1 MGNLVNKGKSYL
13 KEVYFRGFFDY
24 LALDLNIDL
33 NLYKYSDYLKLL
45 EILNKN
51 KKIRKF
57 NNFRDKYD
65 LLDLVC
71 YNYYEDKK
79 IKLYYNKQNL
89 YKDDF
94 NIKDINLILNN
105 LGKKVQININNIGN
119 CYENEVIINNNYI
132 YFDSVDRF
140 K

>member
-89 YKDDF
+89 LACVEDGEIYY
-94 NIKDINLILNN
+94 NILIL
-105 LGKKVQININNIGN
+105 
-119 CYENEVIINNNYI
+119 
-132 YFDSVDRF
+132 
-140 K
+140 

>member
-1 MGNLVNKGKSYL
+1 MDNLINKNKSYL

-71 YNYYEDKK
+71 YNYYENKK

-89 YKDDF
+89 LACVEDGEIYY
-94 NIKDINLILNN
+94 NIL
-105 LGKKVQININNIGN
+105 ININLFKG
-119 CYENEVIINNNYI
+119 YPHFFNYI
-132 YFDSVDRF
+132 SELEEYIEYTY
-140 K
+140 

>member
-1 MGNLVNKGKSYL
+1 MDNLVNKGKSYL

-89 YKDDF
+89 LACVEDGEIYY
-94 NIKDINLILNN
+94 NIL
-105 LGKKVQININNIGN
+105 ININLFK
-119 CYENEVIINNNYI
+119 CYPHFFNYI
-132 YFDSVDRF
+132 SELEDYIECTY
-140 K
+140 

>member
-79 IKLYYNKQNL
+79 IKLYYNKLNL
-89 YKDDF
+89 LACVEDGEIYY
-94 NIKDINLILNN
+94 NIL
-105 LGKKVQININNIGN
+105 ININLFK
-119 CYENEVIINNNYI
+119 CYPHFFNYI
-132 YFDSVDRF
+132 SELEEYIECTY
-140 K
+140 

>member
-1 MGNLVNKGKSYL
+1 MDNLVNKGKSYL

-33 NLYKYSDYLKLL
+33 DLYKYSDYLKLL

-89 YKDDF
+89 LACVEDGEIYY
-94 NIKDINLILNN
+94 NIL
-105 LGKKVQININNIGN
+105 ININLFK
-119 CYENEVIINNNYI
+119 CYPHFFNYI
-132 YFDSVDRF
+132 SELEEYIECTY
-140 K
+140 

>member
-1 MGNLVNKGKSYL
+1 MDNLINKGKSYL
-13 KEVYFRGFFDY
+13 KEVNFRSFFDY
-24 LALDLNIDL
+24 LALDLKIDL

-89 YKDDF
+89 LACVEDGETYY
-94 NIKDINLILNN
+94 NIL
-105 LGKKVQININNIGN
+105 ININLFK
-119 CYENEVIINNNYI
+119 CYPHFFNYI
-132 YFDSVDRF
+132 SELEEYIECTN
-140 K
+140 

>member
-89 YKDDF
+89 LACVEDGEIYY
-94 NIKDINLILNN
+94 NIL
-105 LGKKVQININNIGN
+105 ININLFK
-119 CYENEVIINNNYI
+119 CYPHFFNYI
-132 YFDSVDRF
+132 SELEEYIECTY
-140 K
+140 